1 MFVRKKINRSG
12 TISVVVVSK
21 SHGKFTE
28 VKKFGVAKSEAEADK
43 LFQEAQLWLRTHDG
57 QQELDFD
64 DRRGK
69 ELEETARVVENMDS
83 VLINGTQLLLN
94 QVYDSIGFNRIPDEI
109 LRHLVI
115 ARVSQPKSKLATVDY
130 LKSYYD
136 EDVDLNNI
144 YRYMDKLYNTQME
157 QAQQI
162 SVEHTQKIFGGKIG
176 LMFYDVTTL
185 YFETSQTDVLREP
198 GFSKDGK
205 TAESQVVLGLLVSE
219 GGYPLSYSLFNGSQ
233 YEGFTMIPMIDDF
246 KQRFTLGDDFV
257 VVADSGLMNRNNVM
271 LLQKAGYRY
280 ILGARIKNE
289 NKDVKQWILSL
300 DKKDN
305 VCNEIKRQN
314 GERLI
319 VSYSEKRAKKDAYNR
334 DRGIARLRKA
344 YQSGHITKQQVNR
357 RGYNKFLEISR
368 DIDVSISDEKIA
380 EDCKWD
386 GLKGYITNT
395 DIDAEQVIA
404 QYHGLWVVERAFRI
418 SKGTLE
424 MRPMFHFTERR
435 IEAHICIC
443 FIAYKVYKELERLI
457 AINNIGMSVDKVL
470 DAAKTITT
478 IKIRMPEN
486 GTYFT
491 KTLFLTKK
499 HLAIKPLFRLATD
512 NF

>member
-1 MFVRKKINRSG
+1 M
-12 TISVVVVSK
+12 
-21 SHGKFTE
+21 
-28 VKKFGVAKSEAEADK
+28 
-43 LFQEAQLWLRTHDG
+43 
-57 QQELDFD
+57 EL
-64 DRRGK
+64 
-69 ELEETARVVENMDS
+69 
-83 VLINGTQLLLN
+83 
-94 QVYDSIGFNRIPDEI
+94 
-109 LRHLVI
+109 
-115 ARVSQPKSKLATVDY
+115 
-130 LKSYYD
+130 
-136 EDVDLNNI
+136 
-144 YRYMDKLYNTQME
+144 
-157 QAQQI
+157 AQQI
-162 SVEHTQKIFGGKIG
+162 SVEHTRKIFGGKIG

-257 VVADSGLMNRNNVM
+257 VVADSGLMNKNNVR
-271 LLQKAGYRY
+271 LLQQVGYKY

-289 NKDVKQWILSL
+289 NSTVKQWILSL
-300 DKKDN
+300 DKEDN
-305 VCNEIKRQN
+305 VCNELKRPN

-319 VSYSEKRAKKDAYNR
+319 VCYSDKRAKKDAYNR
-334 DRGIARLRKA
+334 TRGIARLRKA
-344 YQSGHITKQQVNR
+344 YKNGHITKQQVNR
-357 RGYNKFLEISR
+357 RGYNKFLEISK
-368 DIDVSISDEKIA
+368 DIDVSISEEKIA

-395 DIDAEQVIA
+395 DINAECVID

-457 AINNIGMSVDKVL
+457 SINKIDMSVDQVL
-470 DAAKTITT
+470 DIAKTITT
-478 IKIRMPEN
+478 IKIKLPKN
-486 GTYFT
+486 GTFFT
-491 KTLFLTKK
+491 KTLFLTEK
-499 HLAIKPLFRLATD
+499 HLAIKPLF
-512 NF
+512 N